1 MTNLILINKKIK
13 PFKKKISISGD
24 KSISIRCVL
33 LASQA
38 IGRSKIT
45 NLLESEDVINA
56 LKAIKKLGI
65 NFKKVK
71 NNYFINGLGLNGFK
85 PNKNIVINAGN
96 SGTLARLII
105 GLLVDYKHKVKIIG
119 DKSLSR
125 RDFSRV
131 TEPLKT
137 FGANISSRDGKLPV
151 IISGSEFLRPINYVE
166 NIGSAQ
172 CKSSVIFAALKT
184 PGKTNI
190 KAKKSRNH
198 TEILLK
204 NLKLPITITTNKNYD
219 LISLNG
225 QNNFDS
231 FSYNVPGDIS
241 SASFFLVLT
250 ILANNSEII
259 IKNVNVNLSRF
270 GIIKILNKMNCN
282 IILKNKK
289 KYKGETVADLY
300 VKSVKNIKSISCP
313 ANWNSSA
320 IDEYL
325 VIFLVAARA
334 KGISSFKKL
343 SELNKKE
350 SPRLDI
356 GLKFLNSIGIKTKRI
371 GDNIKIYGNPN
382 LKLEN
387 QYVIKDFM
395 KDHRVFMMSC
405 VAALT
410 FGGKWKIYNKDSVNT
425 SFPKF
430 FKILKK
436 IGARFI

>member
-13 PFKKKISISGD
+13 PLKKKISISGD

-289 KYKGETVADLY
+289 KYKGEKVADLY

-313 ANWNSSA
+313 Q
-320 IDEYL
+320 IEGQC
-325 VIFLVAARA
+325 R
-334 KGISSFKKL
+334 
-343 SELNKKE
+343 
-350 SPRLDI
+350 
-356 GLKFLNSIGIKTKRI
+356 
-371 GDNIKIYGNPN
+371 
-382 LKLEN
+382 
-387 QYVIKDFM
+387 
-395 KDHRVFMMSC
+395 
-405 VAALT
+405 
-410 FGGKWKIYNKDSVNT
+410 
-425 SFPKF
+425 
-430 FKILKK
+430 
-436 IGARFI
+436 

>member
-1 MTNLILINKKIK
+1 MSNTLFIKNKLQSFNKTIVV
-13 PFKKKISISGD
+13 PGD
-24 KSISIRCVL
+24 KSLSIRWIL
-33 LASQA
+33 FASLASGISSA
-38 IGRSKIT
+38 S
-45 NLLESEDVINA
+45 NLLISEDVLASIE
-56 LKAIKKLGI
+56 AIKKLGI
-65 NFKKVK
+65 KVIFK
-71 NNYFINGLGLNGFK
+71 NNKCLIYGKGIDGYNYK
-85 PNKNIVINAGN
+85 KNITINARN
-96 SGTLARLII
+96 SGTLARLLP
-105 GLLVDYKHKVKIIG
+105 GLLVNSPFKIKIIG

-219 LISLNG
+219 LICLNG

-250 ILANNSEII
+250 ILATNSEII

-356 GLKFLNSIGIKTKRI
+356 GLKFLNSIGVKTKRI

-425 SFPKF
+425 SFPNF

-436 IGARFI
+436 IGAKLI

>member
-1 MTNLILINKKIK
+1 M
-13 PFKKKISISGD
+13 
-24 KSISIRCVL
+24 
-33 LASQA
+33 
-38 IGRSKIT
+38 
-45 NLLESEDVINA
+45 
-56 LKAIKKLGI
+56 
-65 NFKKVK
+65 
-71 NNYFINGLGLNGFK
+71 GLNGFK

-259 IKNVNVNLSRF
+259 IKNVNVNVSRF